1 MFGMEAFWYGWQ
13 QDLRLAIVPPII
25 CAVFRFL
32 FIYIHGPRRFGEW
45 DKGTL
50 QKCFSYGFW
59 WGMDINSRYY
69 LISLIVATLPGM
81 FFSVWYDVGQAVR
94 LLWFSLYLLILYIA
108 FIGKM
113 LFFYHFH
120 DIYNRNIWLGKNADK
135 KNLLDIFFNQN
146 HGLLILFSIV
156 PYMLISA
163 CLGHWIQEIP
173 SLPFLSFENNVVQ
186 YSFNVFVFLFSIAL
200 YYWFN
205 FGGTFR
211 HRLKPEWDEVPSEV
225 KNDVFLGKATVD
237 DLVALKIL
245 WRNPVPEFMKKDEQ
259 SVLQDI
265 QKIIPE
271 FTGAAGENPLTFC
284 KRKAEGARIKKP
296 SHIFVILEESHCQ
309 LLYDQSYSM
318 LDVAKYTKKLRA
330 ENNAVA
336 INNFQPGGMISQT
349 SLSSFL
355 LGIYDC
361 DIELNENVDIWNC
374 NLAGI
379 PTNFA
384 GQLKKLGY
392 KTHFWYGGGLNWGS
406 LVHFLPAVG
415 FDVCAGGPEF
425 CPVGSPQTWL
435 GVYDHIFL
443 NQLSKKIKA
452 EASNLPELHFIYTTS
467 NHGPYNIPYEDY
479 GIHEQDA
486 VQLPLGRIQNGDM
499 DMRRFTGILYA
510 DRAVADFVHDMREAY
525 PDSLFVLTGDH
536 ASAVAPFDKRI
547 LPRNDSLLRERIL
560 TSFSMHHPGLHSGIF
575 GDTILGEHL
584 NILPTLIELIAPE
597 GFEYYSLKGS
607 LFDNIEHVVTPYS
620 WMNSACIGYYNDNI
634 YQQLGESSENVDMV
648 YGDMQYEDER
658 NMLIGITTW
667 LVKHPELL
675 KNSL

>member
-1 MFGMEAFWYGWQ
+1 M
-13 QDLRLAIVPPII
+13 
-25 CAVFRFL
+25 
-32 FIYIHGPRRFGEW
+32 
-45 DKGTL
+45 
-50 QKCFSYGFW
+50 
-59 WGMDINSRYY
+59 
-69 LISLIVATLPGM
+69 
-81 FFSVWYDVGQAVR
+81 
-94 LLWFSLYLLILYIA
+94 
-108 FIGKM
+108 
-113 LFFYHFH
+113 
-120 DIYNRNIWLGKNADK
+120 
-135 KNLLDIFFNQN
+135 
-146 HGLLILFSIV
+146 
-156 PYMLISA
+156 
-163 CLGHWIQEIP
+163 
-173 SLPFLSFENNVVQ
+173 
-186 YSFNVFVFLFSIAL
+186 FSIAL

-452 EASNLPELHFIYTTS
+452 EASNMPELHFIYTTS

-486 VQLPLGRIQNGDM
+486 VQLPLGRLQTGDM

-536 ASAVAPFDKRI
+536 ASAVAPFDKGI

-634 YQQLGESSENVDMV
+634 YQQLGESSENADMV

-658 NMLIGITTW
+658 NMLIGITNW

-675 KNSL
+675 N